1 MLNEPVLSKVEG
13 VKHLALICCHVEL
26 KAKHLAII
34 SCHVEPKA
42 KHLAIIYCHVEPKAK
57 HLAIIYCHVEPKAK
71 HLACRRNLIP
81 RPDSSSRPVVTQN
94 DIPRMFLSG
103 AAKEH

>member
-57 HLAIIYCHVEPKAK
+57 HLA
-71 HLACRRNLIP
+71 CRRNLIP